1 MVAPCSFH
9 FELNWIG
16 VTAGLLD
23 DVRQKWN
30 VVAERHGLRLVEA
43 PVEQIRDIGKKC
55 AYRACFPIRLA
66 RPPPSVSDLG
76 ERLPEAIRTTN
87 YFEHAILTQRF
98 GFVLDV
104 EATNRYPDHIE
115 VEYSYRQAAVFDHSQ
130 FVHRSGVAL
139 IQCVGGQEG
148 FLWSDNRL
156 FFSASSRYR
165 SEQYVTVDGQNL
177 TRQQQADRIRQ
188 ALETFCADER
198 ALEEFYESVLP
209 PVFAEGGAA
218 IEHGAE
224 TETAPPTMASSTL
237 LPPLSSPSMETA
249 AHSASHKSQGLLSSS
264 LARSQLAAL
273 AAASA
278 SADNDEDPAGPY
290 GL

>member
-1 MVAPCSFH
+1 M
-9 FELNWIG
+9 
-16 VTAGLLD
+16 
-23 DVRQKWN
+23 RQKWN

-43 PVEQIRDIGKKC
+43 PVEQIKDIGKKC
-55 AYRACFPIRLA
+55 AYRACVPIKLA
-66 RPPPSVSDLG
+66 KPPPSVADLG
-76 ERLPEAIRTTN
+76 ERLPEAIRTAN
-87 YFEHAILTQRF
+87 YFEHSILTQKF

-115 VEYSYRQAAVFDHSQ
+115 VEYSYRQAAIFDHSQ

-139 IQCVGGQEG
+139 VQCVGGQEG

-165 SEQYVTVDGQNL
+165 SEQYATVDGQNL

-188 ALETFCADER
+188 ELEAFCGDVR
-198 ALEEFYESVLP
+198 ALEQFYESVLP
-209 PVFAEGGAA
+209 PVFSEGVVDAAES
-218 IEHGAE
+218 E
-224 TETAPPTMASSTL
+224 TLPSTMANSSI
-237 LPPLSSPSMETA
+237 LPPLSSPQLE
-249 AHSASHKSQGLLSSS
+249 AHPASHKSIGHLSSS

-278 SADNDEDPAGPY
+278 ALTSADNDEDPAGPY